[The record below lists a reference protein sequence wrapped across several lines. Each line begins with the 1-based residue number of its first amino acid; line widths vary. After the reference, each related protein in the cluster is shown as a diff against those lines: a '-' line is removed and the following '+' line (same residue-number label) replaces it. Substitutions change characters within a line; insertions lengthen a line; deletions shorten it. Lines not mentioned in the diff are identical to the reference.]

1 MLNDLSSSKAKNE
14 LSWTQ
19 FQNCCDA
26 SAGVALDAKWMVV
39 ANDEENTL
47 RIYSIQNGGAPV
59 WSQNW
64 NAFTDPDP
72 DHLEMDIEGAA
83 RVGEYVFWITSH
95 ARNKS
100 GKIRESRYRFFA
112 TKWRYP
118 NPSAPSES
126 EKSDESLLTTPPELY
141 PIGVAYSNL
150 LGDLIRA
157 DGSWG
162 LGIGSAAKKASEEPG
177 AFNIEALTA
186 WPAWLVRDAYDDN
199 ENKNA
204 TSVPNP
210 TASVAIALR
219 SPLKNGRAI
228 LIPLLN
234 PLEMILESRPANFGD
249 PILLDL
255 DGRGFRG
262 MELNPGSNSAATQ
275 FYILAGPSGDD
286 DGAGFRFYT
295 WRFSNQGPFQESD
308 LRSVLFAQGPL
319 HDYNWESVIPLE
331 GDSHDILFLTDEG
344 GRKVESEGEDCKDLP
359 EAKRELKRFH
369 ALRWTAP

>member
-1 MLNDLSSSKAKNE
+1 MA
-14 LSWTQ
+14 
-19 FQNCCDA
+19 
-26 SAGVALDAKWMVV
+26 V

-64 NAFTDPDP
+64 NAFTTPDP
-72 DHLEMDIEGAA
+72 DHLEMDIEGAT
-83 RVGEYVFWITSH
+83 RVGDYVFWITSH

-112 TKWRYP
+112 TKWRYQK
-118 NPSAPSES
+118 PSEAQNP
-126 EKSDESLLTTPPELY
+126 EENKDNRSLKTAPELY
-141 PIGVAYSNL
+141 PVGVAYSNL

-157 DGSWG
+157 DGAWG
-162 LGIGSAAKKASEEPG
+162 LGIGSASRNASEEPG

-262 MELNPGSNSAATQ
+262 MELSPRSNSSASI

-286 DGAGFRFYT
+286 DAAGFRFYT
-295 WRFSNQGPFQESD
+295 WRFSNQGAFQESD

-331 GDSHDILFLTDEG
+331 GDSNDILFLTDEG

-359 EAKRELKRFH
+359 EEKRALKRFH